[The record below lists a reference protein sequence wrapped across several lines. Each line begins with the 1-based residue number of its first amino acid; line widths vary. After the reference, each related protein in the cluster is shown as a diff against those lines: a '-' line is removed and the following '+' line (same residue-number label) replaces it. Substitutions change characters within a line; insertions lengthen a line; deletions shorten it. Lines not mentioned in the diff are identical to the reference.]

1 MALRMERATPED
13 IEWCAKM
20 MSSSEPWIS
29 LGDNIEKRRK
39 TLQRPGT
46 ELFVGWEGNMRI
58 GCLLVAPYGMAGSP
72 YVASIGVAEGH
83 RGKGAGKELMEF
95 AEKQFAGRE
104 HIFLLVSS
112 FNHKAQ
118 SFYQRLGYQ
127 KVGEIADYIVRGSS
141 ELIYHKR
148 LQ

>member
-1 MALRMERATPED
+1 MAVRMERATPD
-13 IEWCAKM
+13 DFEWCAKM
-20 MSSSEPWIS
+20 MAGSEPWVT
-29 LGDNIEKRRK
+29 LGDSIEKRRK

-46 ELFVGWEGNMRI
+46 ELFVGWEGRDRI
-58 GCLLVAPYGMAGSP
+58 GCLLLAPYGMAGSP
-72 YVASIGVAEGH
+72 YVASIGVAEKH
-83 RGKGAGKELMEF
+83 RGKGAGKELMDF
-95 AEKQFAGRE
+95 AEKHFAGRE

-112 FNHKAQ
+112 FNDKAQ
-118 SFYQRLGYQ
+118 KFYQRLGYQ